1 MSPSG
6 TRFANNQMMRS
17 KKQSI
22 GAHDEIEQVA
32 EQLLRYL
39 DLNPAAK
46 DTKEGIAKWWIAR
59 QRIVESMKAVDA
71 ALVLLIERGD
81 VLETTLAD
89 GTKVYGRQK
98 PSSN

>member
-1 MSPSG
+1 MSP
-6 TRFANNQMMRS
+6 
-17 KKQSI
+17 KKQSVE
-22 GAHDEIEQVA
+22 AHDEIEQVA

-71 ALVLLIERGD
+71 ALALLIERGE

-89 GTKVYGRQK
+89 GTQVYGRRK
-98 PSSN
+98 PHRNSH